1 MKRILIVDDDV
12 ELCGL
17 LTKFLARESFAT
29 EAVHNGATG
38 LTKALTGN
46 YQLVILDVML
56 PDTSGFDVLRRIR
69 AASAIPVVMLTAK
82 GEEID
87 RVIGLEI
94 GADDYLPKP
103 FSPRE
108 LVARLNAVWRRYE
121 MPPAAQQNAPEAIS
135 IDDLTIEIE
144 ARAVRVNSQS
154 IEMTTAE
161 FDVLLVLAR
170 AAGRVVSREDIA
182 RAALGKSLAPFDRS
196 VDMIVSKIRR
206 KLRRFRNDTE
216 RIRSVRNSGYIYA
229 RLRSDKHLG
238 ESL

>member
-1 MKRILIVDDDV
+1 MKRILIIDDDA
-12 ELCGL
+12 ELCDL
-17 LTKFLARESFAT
+17 LTKFLARESLTAET
-29 EAVHNGATG
+29 VHNGETG
-38 LTKALTGN
+38 LARALTGD

-56 PDTSGFDVLRRIR
+56 PDTSGFEVLRRIR
-69 AASAIPVVMLTAK
+69 AVSQIPVVMLTAK

-121 MPPAAQQNAPEAIS
+121 MPPAVQQNAPEIIS
-135 IDDLTIEIE
+135 IGDLTIEIE
-144 ARAVRVNSQS
+144 ARTVRVGGQP

-161 FDVLLVLAR
+161 FDVLLVLGR
-170 AAGRVVSREDIA
+170 AAGRVVLREEIA
-182 RAALGKSLAPFDRS
+182 RAALGRSLAPFDRS

-206 KLRRFRNDTE
+206 KLGRFRNDAE
-216 RIRSVRNSGYIYA
+216 RIRAVRNSGYIYA
-229 RLRSDKHLG
+229 RPSQNDV
-238 ESL
+238 